1 MTEQTRAPSNLL
13 AGRYRLLE
21 RRDRTGTAWRARDE
35 VLHRDVTVSE
45 VRLPPPG
52 PHRDWLLGQVRAAAD
67 LRHPGVVT
75 LHDVISAPDR
85 MWLVLES
92 IDGRSLLQTVR
103 AEGPLAPERAAD
115 VGLRVLDALTAAHG
129 RGVRLAATP
138 DTVLLGADGR
148 VVLTGVAGPGSADDL
163 RDLGATL
170 FTALEGRTPATGSLP
185 PLVDGM
191 PLADPDP
198 TTGTV
203 TYGPLAPLVEGLL
216 AADPAHRPDAT
227 SVRLTLERIAPTPP
241 ASRRRHL
248 VTAAVA
254 AVALLAGA
262 AFWLWPRASGPA
274 TSPITLPASFATA
287 PDPCSL
293 ISTEQ
298 AAELS
303 LTAEP
308 RPAGKTEC
316 HWGTEDRGLPDSLQ
330 YTLTVEVLRYP
341 TDERA
346 HADHARFMASEAK
359 RDRTSAGS
367 PLRRVR
373 PVTAQSGIAAEAYT
387 FAATNGIT
395 YNSGV
400 VFRAANLV
408 VAVQYQRGGGA
419 EDPGDRT
426 RSGALRATRW
436 VLEALSRTR

>member
-1 MTEQTRAPSNLL
+1 MSAPSNLL

-52 PHRDWLLGQVRAAAD
+52 PHRDRLLGQVRAAAG
-67 LRHPGVVT
+67 LRHPGVVA

-85 MWLVLES
+85 VWLVLES
-92 IDGRSLLQTVR
+92 VDGRSLLQTVR
-103 AEGPLAPERAAD
+103 AEGPLAPERAAE

-148 VVLTGVAGPGSADDL
+148 VVLTGVAGPAPADDL

-170 FTALEGRTPATGSLP
+170 FTALEGRAPATGSLP
-185 PLVDGM
+185 PMVNGM

-203 TYGPLAPLVEGLL
+203 TSGPLAPLVEGLL

-227 SVRLTLERIAPTPP
+227 SVRLTLERVAPAPP
-241 ASRRRHL
+241 SSRRRHL

-262 AFWLWPRASGPA
+262 AFWLWPRTADPA
-274 TSPITLPASFATA
+274 APPPVTLPASFAAA

-293 ISTEQ
+293 ISAAQ

-303 LTAEP
+303 LAAEP
-308 RPAGKTEC
+308 QPRGKTGC
-316 HWGTEDRGLPDSLQ
+316 DWGTEDRELPRNLQ
-330 YTLTVEVLRYP
+330 YRLAVEVLRYP
-341 TDERA
+341 TGEKA
-346 HADHARFMASEAK
+346 HAGYARFMAAEAK
-359 RDRTSAGS
+359 KDRTPAGS
-367 PLRRVR
+367 PLRLAR
-373 PVTAQSGIAAEAYT
+373 PVTAQPGIAAEAYT
-387 FAATNGIT
+387 FSTTNEIT

-408 VAVQYQRGGGA
+408 VAVQYQRGGGG
-419 EDPGDRT
+419 EDPGDHT
-426 RSGALRATRW
+426 RSGAMRATRW
-436 VLEALSRTR
+436 VLSALSRAG